1 MPFHNTNLTVRSQN
15 KKDKPKPATAAK
27 AAPATA
33 GRGRG
38 RGGKAEA
45 RGGRAGGRE
54 RTKKKTV
61 EELDAEMADYFPAG
75 EGNAE
80 VTAVGGAEG
89 AQTAAVG
96 DTAMDDEM
104 L

>member
-1 MPFHNTNLTVRSQN
+1 V
-15 KKDKPKPATAAK
+15 K
-27 AAPATA
+27 AAPAAA
-33 GRGRG
+33 GKGRG

-45 RGGRAGGRE
+45 RGGRGGRNPRE

-61 EELDAEMADYFPAG
+61 EELDAEMADYFPAAD
-75 EGNAE
+75 GNADA
-80 VTAVGGAEG
+80 TAAVSAD
-89 AQTAAVG
+89 AVQTTTAVG